1 MLAIV
6 LVIEKRRDNKN
17 LTGQTGKTGKDGCC
31 ELVVASENADEFELT
46 VL

>member
-17 LTGQTGKTGKDGCC
+17 LTGQTSKARKDGRG
-31 ELVVASENADEFELT
+31 ELVVASENADEFEFS
-46 VL
+46 VP